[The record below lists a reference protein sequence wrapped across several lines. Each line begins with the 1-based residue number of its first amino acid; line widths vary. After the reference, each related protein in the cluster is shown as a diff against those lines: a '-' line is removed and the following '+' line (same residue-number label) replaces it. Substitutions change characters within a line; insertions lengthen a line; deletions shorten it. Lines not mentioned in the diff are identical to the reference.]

1 MHGLNTMTN
10 QSQPQLL
17 SRQSAEGDHSAVL
30 TDIYQEHN
38 NIVVWQ
44 RSLAPQLL
52 QAAESIIASQPSLEK
67 LLVLSPQEA
76 FAEIEEALG
85 SSPEAAELASDI
97 AHLVDMF
104 CCLFDLKRAA
114 LRFSVL
120 DRAMCPR
127 FHVDRVPCRLVTTY
141 QGIATEWLPHHVA
154 DRSKLGAG
162 NMGKPDALSGLY
174 ENASDIKQLKSG
186 DVALLKGELWHDNEG
201 AGLIHRSPQL
211 SNNTHR
217 LLLTIDFV
225 ND

>member
-1 MHGLNTMTN
+1 MLH
-10 QSQPQLL
+10 SCY
-17 SRQSAEGDHSAVL
+17 RQ
-30 TDIYQEHN
+30 
-38 NIVVWQ
+38 
-44 RSLAPQLL
+44 
-52 QAAESIIASQPSLEK
+52 AESIIASQPSLEK

-104 CCLFDLKRAA
+104 CCLFDPKARGIEIFQCLIEPCVRAFMSIVFPVGW
-114 LRFSVL
+114 LQPIGVL
-120 DRAMCPR
+120 PQNGYRIMW
-127 FHVDRVPCRLVTTY
+127 L
-141 QGIATEWLPHHVA
+141 TEN
-154 DRSKLGAG
+154 KLGAG

-174 ENASDIKQLKSG
+174 DNASFDIKQLKSG
-186 DVALLKGELWHDNEG
+186 DVALLKKSELWHDNEG